1 MGRSVD
7 GLVGRGG
14 EGGHFGR
21 PGGHFGTQK
30 GSFLSPGGAWG
41 VTLGTP
47 GATLGTQGVTFEPQ
61 GSHKWI
67 DLMSVK
73 LVGTILE
80 SPGGIWGVIWSHVGT
95 IVEVIFDTFSC
106 RFVGCVF
113 GRFGR
118 RFWSHNCPTID
129 QFGAKGALRK

>member
-47 GATLGTQGVTFEPQ
+47 GATLGTQGVIFEPQ
-61 GSHKWI
+61 GSPKWVPP
-67 DLMSVK
+67 MSV
-73 LVGTILE
+73 GRFGAILE
-80 SPGGIWGVIWSHVGT
+80 LPGDILGAIWSHFGV
-95 IVEVIFDTFSC
+95 ILEVIFGTFSH
-106 RFVGCVF
+106 RISEGVF
-113 GRFGR
+113 GRF
-118 RFWSHNCPTID
+118 
-129 QFGAKGALRK
+129 